1 MMEETLAKELA
12 RLFKNN
18 VWKLHRLP
26 ESIISDK
33 GP

>member
-18 VWKLHRLP
+18 EWKLHRLP